1 MIDLKLN
8 SSADLRKE
16 GKSFYWASF
25 FLPKKNR
32 IAASRL
38 YSICRYL
45 DDVADNSKLDTSS
58 QIKNIFNQIKE
69 NESSEINIFFKKN
82 NINLGILKDLIDG
95 LISDQQNV
103 RVTDEKELI
112 DYSYKVAGT
121 VGLMM
126 LPIINTKDAEA
137 RKHAI
142 DLGIAMQL
150 TNIARD
156 VYEDAKMNRLYLPKE
171 WLGQVSI
178 SDLIDNKLD
187 DQKKKLIELSI
198 KNLIELSDKFYANGF
213 SGMKFIPLRTR
224 LAIFFAAKIYKGIG
238 EKIKSG
244 GYVYKLERVYLNK
257 LEKLWI
263 TIISIPEF
271 LFLKNIFKS
280 YKPIR
285 GSFKNENI

>member
-1 MIDLKLN
+1 VTSFKTNTYSIK
-8 SSADLRKE
+8 SE

-178 SDLIDNKLD
+178 SDLIDHKLD
-187 DQKKKLIELSI
+187 DQKKRLIELSI

-244 GYVYKLERVYLNK
+244 GYVYKLERIYLNK

>member
-1 MIDLKLN
+1 MTSFKTNTYSIK
-8 SSADLRKE
+8 SE

-58 QIKNIFNQIKE
+58 QIKNIFNQINE

-178 SDLIDNKLD
+178 SDLIDIKLD

-238 EKIKSG
+238 EKIKNG
-244 GYVYKLERVYLNK
+244 GYVYKLERIYLNK

>member
-1 MIDLKLN
+1 MTSFKTNTYSIK
-8 SSADLRKE
+8 SE

-126 LPIINTKDAEA
+126 LPIINTKDTEA

-178 SDLIDNKLD
+178 NDLIDNKLD

-213 SGMKFIPLRTR
+213 SGMRFIPLRTR

-244 GYVYKLERVYLNK
+244 GYVYKLERIYLNK

>member
-1 MIDLKLN
+1 
-8 SSADLRKE
+8 
-16 GKSFYWASF
+16 
-25 FLPKKNR
+25 
-32 IAASRL
+32 
-38 YSICRYL
+38 
-45 DDVADNSKLDTSS
+45 VADNSKLDTSS

-171 WLGQVSI
+171 WLGQVST

>member
-1 MIDLKLN
+1 MTSFKTNTYSIK
-8 SSADLRKE
+8 SE

-58 QIKNIFNQIKE
+58 KIKNIFNQIKE

-82 NINLGILKDLIDG
+82 NINIGILKDLIDG

-178 SDLIDNKLD
+178 SDLTDNKLD

-238 EKIKSG
+238 EKIKSC
-244 GYVYKLERVYLNK
+244 GYVYKLERIYLNK

>member
-1 MIDLKLN
+1 MTSFKTNTYSIK
-8 SSADLRKE
+8 SE

-171 WLGQVSI
+171 WLGQVSV

-187 DQKKKLIELSI
+187 DQKKRLIELSI

-285 GSFKNENI
+285 GSYKNENI

>member
-1 MIDLKLN
+1 MTSFKTNTYSIK
-8 SSADLRKE
+8 SE

-178 SDLIDNKLD
+178 SDLIDNKLN
-187 DQKKKLIELSI
+187 DQKKRLIELSI

-244 GYVYKLERVYLNK
+244 GYVYKLERIYLNK

>member
-1 MIDLKLN
+1 MTSFKTNTYSIK
-8 SSADLRKE
+8 SE

-69 NESSEINIFFKKN
+69 NESSEINIFFKQN

-198 KNLIELSDKFYANGF
+198 KNLIELSEKFYANGF

-244 GYVYKLERVYLNK
+244 GYVYKLERIYLNK

>member
-1 MIDLKLN
+1 VTSFKTNTYSIK
-8 SSADLRKE
+8 SE
-16 GKSFYWASF
+16 GKSFYWASI

-32 IAASRL
+32 IAASKL

-45 DDVADNSKLDTSS
+45 DDVADDSKLDSSS
-58 QIKNIFNQIKE
+58 QIKNIFKQVKE
-69 NESSEINIFFKKN
+69 NESSEIKTFFKQN
-82 NINLGILKDLIDG
+82 HISLNILKDLIDG

-103 RVTDEKELI
+103 RIKSEKDLI
-112 DYSYKVAGT
+112 DYSYRVAGT

-126 LPIINTKDAEA
+126 LPIINTKNNEA

-156 VYEDAKMNRLYLPKE
+156 IYEDAKMDRLYIPKE
-171 WLGQVSI
+171 WLGKISI
-178 SDLIDNKLD
+178 SDLMDNNLD
-187 DQKKKLIELSI
+187 DQKKRLIKLSI
-198 KNLIELSDKFYANGF
+198 KNLIELSDRFYINGF

-238 EKIKSG
+238 EKIKKD
-244 GYVYKLERVYLNK
+244 GYTYKFERVYLNK

-263 TIISIPEF
+263 TITSIPEF
-271 LFLKNIFKS
+271 LFLKNIYKS
-280 YKPIR
+280 YIPIR
-285 GSFKNENI
+285 NSFKNENI

>member
-1 MIDLKLN
+1 MTSFKTNTYSIK
-8 SSADLRKE
+8 SE

-171 WLGQVSI
+171 WLGQVSV

-187 DQKKKLIELSI
+187 DQKKRLIELSI

-244 GYVYKLERVYLNK
+244 GYVYKLERVYLNR

>member
-1 MIDLKLN
+1 VTSFKTNTYSIK
-8 SSADLRKE
+8 SE

-45 DDVADNSKLDTSS
+45 DDVADNTKLNTSS

-156 VYEDAKMNRLYLPKE
+156 VYEDAKMDRLYLPKE
-171 WLGQVSI
+171 WLGQVSV

-187 DQKKKLIELSI
+187 DQKKRLIELSI

-238 EKIKSG
+238 EKIKSD
-244 GYVYKLERVYLNK
+244 GYVYKLERIYLNK

>member
-1 MIDLKLN
+1 MTSFKTNTYSIK
-8 SSADLRKE
+8 SE

-69 NESSEINIFFKKN
+69 NESSEINVFFKKN

-171 WLGQVSI
+171 WLGQVSV

-187 DQKKKLIELSI
+187 HQKKRLIELSI
-198 KNLIELSDKFYANGF
+198 KNLVELSDKFYANGF

-244 GYVYKLERVYLNK
+244 GYVYKLERIYLNK

-263 TIISIPEF
+263 TVISIPEF

>member
-1 MIDLKLN
+1 MTSFKTNTYSIK
-8 SSADLRKE
+8 SE

-82 NINLGILKDLIDG
+82 NINFGILKDLIDG

-171 WLGQVSI
+171 WLGQVSV

-187 DQKKKLIELSI
+187 DQKKRLIELSI

-244 GYVYKLERVYLNK
+244 GYVYKLERIYLNK

>member
-1 MIDLKLN
+1 MTSFKTNTYSIK
-8 SSADLRKE
+8 SE

-187 DQKKKLIELSI
+187 DQKKRLIELSI

-244 GYVYKLERVYLNK
+244 GYVYKLERIYLNK
-257 LEKLWI
+257 LEKLWV

-285 GSFKNENI
+285 GSYKNENI

>member
-1 MIDLKLN
+1 MTSFKTNTYSIK
-8 SSADLRKE
+8 SE

-58 QIKNIFNQIKE
+58 EIKNIFNQIKE

-156 VYEDAKMNRLYLPKE
+156 VYEDAKMNRLYLPRE

-244 GYVYKLERVYLNK
+244 GYVYKLERIYLNK

-280 YKPIR
+280 YKSIR

>member
-1 MIDLKLN
+1 MTSFKTNTYSIK
-8 SSADLRKE
+8 SE

-126 LPIINTKDAEA
+126 LPIINTKNAEA

-171 WLGQVSI
+171 WLGQVSV

-187 DQKKKLIELSI
+187 DQKKRLIELSI

-244 GYVYKLERVYLNK
+244 GYVYKLERIYLNK

-285 GSFKNENI
+285 DSFKNENI

>member
-1 MIDLKLN
+1 MTSFKTNTYSIK
-8 SSADLRKE
+8 SE

-171 WLGQVSI
+171 WLGQVSV

-187 DQKKKLIELSI
+187 DQKKRLIELSI
-198 KNLIELSDKFYANGF
+198 KNLIELSEKFYANGF

-285 GSFKNENI
+285 GFFKNENI

>member
-1 MIDLKLN
+1 MTSFKTNTYSIK
-8 SSADLRKE
+8 SE

-69 NESSEINIFFKKN
+69 NETSEINIFFKKN
-82 NINLGILKDLIDG
+82 NINIGILKDLIDG
-95 LISDQQNV
+95 LISDQQKV

-244 GYVYKLERVYLNK
+244 GYVYKLERIYLNK

-280 YKPIR
+280 YKSIR

>member
-1 MIDLKLN
+1 MTSFKTNTYSIK
-8 SSADLRKE
+8 SE

-58 QIKNIFNQIKE
+58 QIKKLFNQIKE
-69 NESSEINIFFKKN
+69 NESSEINIFFKTN

-171 WLGQVSI
+171 WLGQVSV

-187 DQKKKLIELSI
+187 DQKKRLIELSI

-244 GYVYKLERVYLNK
+244 GYVYKLERIYLNK

>member
-1 MIDLKLN
+1 MTSFKTNTYSIK
-8 SSADLRKE
+8 SE

-82 NINLGILKDLIDG
+82 NITFGILKDLIDG

-171 WLGQVSI
+171 WLGQVSV
-178 SDLIDNKLD
+178 SDLIDNKLN
-187 DQKKKLIELSI
+187 DQKKRLIELSI

-244 GYVYKLERVYLNK
+244 GYVYKLERIYLNK
-257 LEKLWI
+257 LEKIWI

-280 YKPIR
+280 YRPIR
-285 GSFKNENI
+285 DTFKNENI

>member
-1 MIDLKLN
+1 MTSFKTNTYSIK
-8 SSADLRKE
+8 SE

-82 NINLGILKDLIDG
+82 NINIGILKDLIDG

-187 DQKKKLIELSI
+187 DQKKRLIELSI

-244 GYVYKLERVYLNK
+244 GYVYKLERIYLNK

>member
-1 MIDLKLN
+1 MTSFKTNTYSIK
-8 SSADLRKE
+8 SE

-178 SDLIDNKLD
+178 TDLIDNKLD
-187 DQKKKLIELSI
+187 DQKKRLIELSI

-238 EKIKSG
+238 EKIKNG
-244 GYVYKLERVYLNK
+244 GYVYKLERIYLNK

-271 LFLKNIFKS
+271 LFLKIIFKS

>member
-1 MIDLKLN
+1 MTSFKTNTYSIK
-8 SSADLRKE
+8 SE

-178 SDLIDNKLD
+178 SDLTDNKLD
-187 DQKKKLIELSI
+187 DQKKRLIELSI

-238 EKIKSG
+238 EKIKSC
-244 GYVYKLERVYLNK
+244 GYVYKLERIYLNK

>member
-1 MIDLKLN
+1 MTSFKTNTYSIK
-8 SSADLRKE
+8 SE

-126 LPIINTKDAEA
+126 LPIINTKDTEA

-178 SDLIDNKLD
+178 TDLIDNKLD
-187 DQKKKLIELSI
+187 DQKKRLIELSI

-244 GYVYKLERVYLNK
+244 GYVYKLERIYLNK

>member
-1 MIDLKLN
+1 MTSFKTNTYSIK
-8 SSADLRKE
+8 SE

-69 NESSEINIFFKKN
+69 NENSEINIFFKKN
-82 NINLGILKDLIDG
+82 NINIGILKDLIDG

-171 WLGQVSI
+171 WLGQVSV

-187 DQKKKLIELSI
+187 DQKKRLIELSI

-244 GYVYKLERVYLNK
+244 GYVYKLERIYLNK
-257 LEKLWI
+257 LEKIWI

>member
-1 MIDLKLN
+1 MTSFKTNTYSIK
-8 SSADLRKE
+8 SE

-58 QIKNIFNQIKE
+58 QIKDIFNQIKE

-171 WLGQVSI
+171 WLGQVSV

-187 DQKKKLIELSI
+187 DQKKRLIELSI

-238 EKIKSG
+238 EKIKSV
-244 GYVYKLERVYLNK
+244 GYVYKLERIYLNK

-271 LFLKNIFKS
+271 LFLKNTFKS

>member
-1 MIDLKLN
+1 MTSFKTNTYSIK
-8 SSADLRKE
+8 SE

-69 NESSEINIFFKKN
+69 NESSEINIFFKQN

-171 WLGQVSI
+171 WLRQVSI
-178 SDLIDNKLD
+178 SDLVDNKLD

-238 EKIKSG
+238 GKIKSS
-244 GYVYKLERVYLNK
+244 GYVYKLERIYLNK

>member
-1 MIDLKLN
+1 MTSFKTNTYSIK
-8 SSADLRKE
+8 SE

-58 QIKNIFNQIKE
+58 QIKNIFNQIKKNE
-69 NESSEINIFFKKN
+69 NSEINIFFKKN

-198 KNLIELSDKFYANGF
+198 KNLLELSDKFYANGF
-213 SGMKFIPLRTR
+213 SGMKFIPFRTR

-244 GYVYKLERVYLNK
+244 GYVYKLERIYLNK

>member
-1 MIDLKLN
+1 MTSFKTNTYSIK
-8 SSADLRKE
+8 SE

-69 NESSEINIFFKKN
+69 NESSEVNIFFKKN

-187 DQKKKLIELSI
+187 DQKKKLIKLSI

-213 SGMKFIPLRTR
+213 SGMKFIPLSTR

-244 GYVYKLERVYLNK
+244 GYVYKLERIYLSK

>member
-1 MIDLKLN
+1 MTSFKTNTYSIK
-8 SSADLRKE
+8 SE

-58 QIKNIFNQIKE
+58 EIKNIFNQIKE

-95 LISDQQNV
+95 LISDQQSV

-171 WLGQVSI
+171 WLGQVSV

-187 DQKKKLIELSI
+187 DQKKRLIELSI
-198 KNLIELSDKFYANGF
+198 KKLIELSDKFYANGF

-244 GYVYKLERVYLNK
+244 GYVYKLERIYLNK

>member
-1 MIDLKLN
+1 MTSFKTNTYSIK
-8 SSADLRKE
+8 SE

-171 WLGQVSI
+171 WLGQVSV

-187 DQKKKLIELSI
+187 NQKKRLIELSI

-244 GYVYKLERVYLNK
+244 GYVYKLERIYLNK

>member
-1 MIDLKLN
+1 MTSFKTNTYSIK
-8 SSADLRKE
+8 SE

-178 SDLIDNKLD
+178 SDLIDKKLD
-187 DQKKKLIELSI
+187 NQKKKLIELSI

-244 GYVYKLERVYLNK
+244 GYVYKLERIYLNK

>member
-1 MIDLKLN
+1 MTSFKTNTYSIK
-8 SSADLRKE
+8 SE

-58 QIKNIFNQIKE
+58 QIKNIFNQINE

-198 KNLIELSDKFYANGF
+198 KNLIELADKFYANGF

-244 GYVYKLERVYLNK
+244 GYVYKLERIYLNK

-280 YKPIR
+280 YKSIR

>member
-1 MIDLKLN
+1 MTSFKTNTYSIK
-8 SSADLRKE
+8 SE

-45 DDVADNSKLDTSS
+45 DDVADNTKLDTSS
-58 QIKNIFNQIKE
+58 QIRNIFNQIKE

-187 DQKKKLIELSI
+187 DQKKRLIELSI

-244 GYVYKLERVYLNK
+244 GYVYKLERIYLNK

>member
-1 MIDLKLN
+1 MTSFKTNTYSIK
-8 SSADLRKE
+8 SE

-58 QIKNIFNQIKE
+58 EIKNIFNQIKE
-69 NESSEINIFFKKN
+69 NESSEINIFFKKK

-103 RVTDEKELI
+103 RITDEKELI

-171 WLGQVSI
+171 WLGQVSV

-187 DQKKKLIELSI
+187 DQKKRLIELSI

-244 GYVYKLERVYLNK
+244 GYVYKLERIYLNK

>member
-1 MIDLKLN
+1 MTSFKTNTYSIK
-8 SSADLRKE
+8 SE

-82 NINLGILKDLIDG
+82 NINIGILKDLIDG

-103 RVTDEKELI
+103 RVADEKELI

-178 SDLIDNKLD
+178 SDLMDNKLD

-244 GYVYKLERVYLNK
+244 GYVYKLERIYLNK

>member
-1 MIDLKLN
+1 MTSFKTNTYSIK
-8 SSADLRKE
+8 SE

-69 NESSEINIFFKKN
+69 NEGSEINIFFKKN
-82 NINLGILKDLIDG
+82 NINFSILKDLIDG

-103 RVTDEKELI
+103 RVTDERELI

-126 LPIINTKDAEA
+126 LPIINTKDTEA

-156 VYEDAKMNRLYLPKE
+156 IYEDAKMNRLYLPKE

-178 SDLIDNKLD
+178 SDLVDNKLD
-187 DQKKKLIELSI
+187 DQKKRLIELSI

-238 EKIKSG
+238 EKIKNG
-244 GYVYKLERVYLNK
+244 GYVYKLERIYLNK

-285 GSFKNENI
+285 GSYKNENI

>member
-1 MIDLKLN
+1 MTSFKTNTYSIK
-8 SSADLRKE
+8 SE

-95 LISDQQNV
+95 LISDQQKV

-171 WLGQVSI
+171 WLGQVST

-244 GYVYKLERVYLNK
+244 GYVYKLERIYLNK

>member
-1 MIDLKLN
+1 MCIRDT
-8 SSADLRKE
+8 
-16 GKSFYWASF
+16 
-25 FLPKKNR
+25 
-32 IAASRL
+32 

-82 NINLGILKDLIDG
+82 NINLSILKDLIDG

-171 WLGQVSI
+171 WLRQVSI
-178 SDLIDNKLD
+178 SDLVDNKLD
-187 DQKKKLIELSI
+187 DQKKRLIELSI

-238 EKIKSG
+238 EKIKNG
-244 GYVYKLERVYLNK
+244 GYVYKLERIYLNK

>member
-1 MIDLKLN
+1 MTSFKTNTYSIK
-8 SSADLRKE
+8 SE

-58 QIKNIFNQIKE
+58 QIKNIFYQIKE

-244 GYVYKLERVYLNK
+244 GYVYKLERIYLNK